1 MKTKLFT
8 IAAAL
13 GVTLGVV
20 AQNSVSVDA
29 SAVWAGYAN
38 WADPSTGNFVG
49 GGVWGI
55 ADIKTVVDPAA
66 GTLTLQPNFNTYA
79 DNPTDPYWVDQAT
92 GLGAKLFEGNSYVQ
106 NGDPD
111 NSVPC
116 DLCGEELTFS
126 GNVNSNTLDS
136 EYDALA
142 FIKVFN
148 ANYSVLKIATAPLTG
163 ANFEVVFT
171 DVNPAEDAVV
181 QYGFQI
187 IGLNANP
194 DDEATLGSVV
204 VSGGALSVNDFN
216 TASFSVAPNPSNS
229 VWNVRSAQYDMTQVV
244 LFDVLGKK
252 VAQFNNPGTALA
264 IDNSN
269 LSKGAYF
276 AQINTA
282 SGSTTVQL
290 MKN

>member
-1 MKTKLFT
+1 MKTKLFSLV
-8 IAAAL
+8 ALLALSL
-13 GVTLGVV
+13 GVA

-29 SAVWAGYAN
+29 SGNWLGYAN
-38 WADPSTGNFVG
+38 WFDPSTGAFAG

-79 DNPTDPYWVDQAT
+79 DNPTDPYWVDQTT
-92 GLGAKLFEGNSYVQ
+92 GLGAKLFEGNSYIE
-106 NGDPD
+106 D
-111 NSVPC
+111 NS
-116 DLCGEELTFS
+116 LAGAELTFS
-126 GNVNSNTLDS
+126 GNINSNTLDAA
-136 EYDALA
+136 YDAVA

-148 ANYSVLKIATAPLTG
+148 ANYSVLKIATVPLNG

-171 DVNPAEDAVV
+171 DVDPAEDAVV
-181 QYGFQI
+181 QYGFYVL
-187 IGLNANP
+187 GLNANP
-194 DDEATLGSVV
+194 DNEAALGSVV

-216 TASFSVAPNPSNS
+216 PGSFSVAPNPSNS

>member
-1 MKTKLFT
+1 MKTKLFSLV
-8 IAAAL
+8 ALLALSL
-13 GVTLGVV
+13 GVA

-29 SAVWAGYAN
+29 SGNWLGYAN
-38 WADPSTGNFVG
+38 IFDPATGDYIFG
-49 GGVWGI
+49 EPWGI
-55 ADIKTVVDPAA
+55 QDIKTVVDAGA

-79 DNPTDPYWVDQAT
+79 ANPTDPFWVDQTT
-92 GLGAKLFEGNSYVQ
+92 GLGAKIFEGNSYIE
-106 NGDPD
+106 D
-111 NSVPC
+111 NSLAGV
-116 DLCGEELTFS
+116 ELTFS
-126 GNVNSNTLDS
+126 GNINSNTLDAA
-136 EYDALA
+136 YDAVA

-148 ANYSVLKIATAPLTG
+148 ANYSVLKQATVPLTG

-194 DDEATLGSVV
+194 EEEAALGNVV

-264 IDNSN
+264 IDNNN

>member
-8 IAAAL
+8 LAAAL
-13 GVTLGVV
+13 GFTMGVV

-29 SAVWAGYAN
+29 GGNWLGYAN
-38 WADPSTGNFVG
+38 IFDPATGDFVFG
-49 GGVWGI
+49 EPWGVP
-55 ADIKTVVDPAA
+55 DIKTVVDAGA

-79 DNPTDPYWVDQAT
+79 ANPTDPFWVDQTT
-92 GLGAKLFEGNSYVQ
+92 GLGAKIFEGNSYIE
-106 NGDPD
+106 D
-111 NSVPC
+111 NS
-116 DLCGEELTFS
+116 LAGAELTFS
-126 GNVNSNTLDS
+126 GNVNSNTLDGA
-136 EYDALA
+136 YDAVA

-148 ANYSVLKIATAPLTG
+148 ANYSVLKQATVPLNG

-171 DVNPAEDAVV
+171 DINPAEDAVV

>member
-1 MKTKLFT
+1 MKTKLFAL
-8 IAAAL
+8 AAAL
-13 GVTLGVV
+13 GFTMGVV

-29 SAVWAGYAN
+29 GGNWLGYAN
-38 WADPSTGNFVG
+38 IFDPATGNYVFG
-49 GGVWGI
+49 EPWGI
-55 ADIKTVVDPAA
+55 QDIKTVVDAGA

-79 DNPTDPYWVDQAT
+79 ANPSDPFWVDQTT
-92 GLGAKLFEGNSYVQ
+92 GLGAKIFEGNSYIE
-106 NGDPD
+106 D
-111 NSVPC
+111 NSLAGV
-116 DLCGEELTFS
+116 ELTFS
-126 GNVNSNTLDS
+126 GNVNSNTLDGA
-136 EYDALA
+136 YDALA

-148 ANYSVLKIATAPLTG
+148 ANFSVLKIATAPLTG

>member
-1 MKTKLFT
+1 M
-8 IAAAL
+8 IAALTLSL
-13 GVTLGVV
+13 GVA

-29 SAVWAGYAN
+29 GGNWLGYAN
-38 WADPSTGNFVG
+38 IFDPATGDYVFG
-49 GGVWGI
+49 EPWGI
-55 ADIKTVVDPAA
+55 QDIKTVVDAGA

-79 DNPTDPYWVDQAT
+79 ANPTDPFWVDQTT
-92 GLGAKLFEGNSYVQ
+92 GLGAKIFEGNSYIE
-106 NGDPD
+106 D
-111 NSVPC
+111 NS
-116 DLCGEELTFS
+116 LAGAELTFS
-126 GNVNSNTLDS
+126 GNINSNTLDGA
-136 EYDALA
+136 YDAVA

-148 ANYSVLKIATAPLTG
+148 ANYSVLKQATVPLTG
-163 ANFEVVFT
+163 ATFEVVFT

-194 DDEATLGSVV
+194 EEEAALGNVV

>member
-1 MKTKLFT
+1 M
-8 IAAAL
+8 IAVLTLSL
-13 GVTLGVV
+13 GVA

-29 SAVWAGYAN
+29 GGNWLGYAN
-38 WADPSTGNFVG
+38 IFDPATGNYVFG
-49 GGVWGI
+49 EPWGI
-55 ADIKTVVDPAA
+55 QDIKTVVDAGA

-79 DNPTDPYWVDQAT
+79 ANPTDPFWVDQTT
-92 GLGAKLFEGNSYVQ
+92 GLGAKIFEGNSYIE
-106 NGDPD
+106 D
-111 NSVPC
+111 NS
-116 DLCGEELTFS
+116 LAGAELTFS
-126 GNVNSNTLDS
+126 GNVNSNTLDGA
-136 EYDALA
+136 YDAVA

-148 ANYSVLKIATAPLTG
+148 ANYSVLKQATVPLNG

-290 MKN
+290 MRN

>member
-1 MKTKLFT
+1 MKTKLFSM
-8 IAAAL
+8 IAVLTLSL
-13 GVTLGVV
+13 GVA

-29 SAVWAGYAN
+29 GGNWLGYAN
-38 WADPSTGNFVG
+38 IFDPATGNYVFG
-49 GGVWGI
+49 EPWGI
-55 ADIKTVVDPAA
+55 QDIKTVVDAGA

-79 DNPTDPYWVDQAT
+79 ANPTDPFWVDQTT
-92 GLGAKLFEGNSYVQ
+92 GLGAKIFEGNYYIE
-106 NGDPD
+106 D
-111 NSVPC
+111 NS
-116 DLCGEELTFS
+116 LAGAELTFS
-126 GNVNSNTLDS
+126 GNVNSNTLDGA
-136 EYDALA
+136 YDAVA

-148 ANYSVLKIATAPLTG
+148 ANYSVLKQATVPLNG

>member
-1 MKTKLFT
+1 MKTKLFS
-8 IAAAL
+8 IMAAL
-13 GVTLGVV
+13 SLSMGVA
-20 AQNSVSVDA
+20 AQNTVSVDA
-29 SAVWAGYAN
+29 GGNWLGYAN
-38 WADPSTGNFVG
+38 IFDPATGDYVFG
-49 GGVWGI
+49 EAWGI
-55 ADIKTVVDPAA
+55 QDIKTVVDAGA

-79 DNPTDPYWVDQAT
+79 DNPTDPFWVDQTT
-92 GLGAKLFEGNSYVQ
+92 GLGAKLFEGNSYIE
-106 NGDPD
+106 D
-111 NSVPC
+111 NS
-116 DLCGEELTFS
+116 LAGAELTFS
-126 GNVNSNTLDS
+126 GNINSNTLDAG
-136 EYDALA
+136 YDAIA

-171 DVNPAEDAVV
+171 DVNAAEDAVV

-194 DDEATLGSVV
+194 DNEAALGNVV

-216 TASFSVAPNPSNS
+216 AASFSVAPNPSNA
-229 VWNVRSAQYDMTQVV
+229 VWHVRSAQYDMTQVV

-252 VAQFNNPGTALA
+252 VAQFNNPGSALA

-276 AQINTA
+276 AQISTA

>member
-1 MKTKLFT
+1 MKTKLFSM
-8 IAAAL
+8 IAAMTLSL
-13 GVTLGVV
+13 GVA

-29 SAVWAGYAN
+29 GGNWLGYAN
-38 WADPSTGNFVG
+38 IFDPATGNYVFG
-49 GGVWGI
+49 EPWGI
-55 ADIKTVVDPAA
+55 QDIKTVVDVGA

-79 DNPTDPYWVDQAT
+79 ANPTDPFWVDQTT
-92 GLGAKLFEGNSYVQ
+92 GLGAKIFEGNSYIE
-106 NGDPD
+106 D
-111 NSVPC
+111 NS
-116 DLCGEELTFS
+116 LAGAELTFS
-126 GNVNSNTLDS
+126 GNVNSNTLDGA
-136 EYDALA
+136 YDAVA

-148 ANYSVLKIATAPLTG
+148 ADFTVLKQATVPLTG
-163 ANFEVVFT
+163 ATFEVVFT

-194 DDEATLGSVV
+194 EEEAALGNVV
-204 VSGGALSVNDFN
+204 ISGGALSVNDFN

>member
-20 AQNSVSVDA
+20 AQNSVSVDTNA
-29 SAVWAGYAN
+29 EWIGYAN
-38 WADPSTGNFVG
+38 IFDPATGDFVFG
-49 GGVWGI
+49 ENWGV
-55 ADIKTVVDPAA
+55 ADIKSTVDASG
-66 GTLTLQPNFNTYA
+66 GTITLQPNFNTYA
-79 DNPTDPYWVDQAT
+79 DNPTDPFWVDQTT
-92 GLGAKLFEGNSYVQ
+92 GLGAKIFEGNTYVE
-106 NGDPD
+106 D
-111 NSVPC
+111 NA
-116 DLCGEELTFS
+116 LAGEELTFS
-126 GNVNSNTLDS
+126 GNVNSNNLDS
-136 EYDALA
+136 DYDALA

-163 ANFEVVFT
+163 ATFEVVFT

-181 QYGFQI
+181 QYGFQV

-194 DDEATLGSVV
+194 DNEAALGSVV

-216 TASFSVAPNPSNS
+216 AQSFSVAPNPSNA
-229 VWNVRSAQYDMTQVV
+229 VWNLRSAQYDMTQVV

-252 VAQFNNPGTALA
+252 VAQFDTPGTALA

-276 AQINTA
+276 AQISTQE
-282 SGSTTVQL
+282 GSTTIQL

>member
-1 MKTKLFT
+1 MKTKLFSLV
-8 IAAAL
+8 ALLALSL
-13 GVTLGVV
+13 GVA

-29 SAVWAGYAN
+29 SGNWLGYAN
-38 WADPSTGNFVG
+38 IFDPATGDYIFG
-49 GGVWGI
+49 EPWGI
-55 ADIKTVVDPAA
+55 QDIKTVVDAGA

-79 DNPTDPYWVDQAT
+79 DNPTDPFWVDQTT
-92 GLGAKLFEGNSYVQ
+92 GLGAKIFEGNSYIE
-106 NGDPD
+106 D
-111 NSVPC
+111 NSLAGV
-116 DLCGEELTFS
+116 ELTFS
-126 GNVNSNTLDS
+126 GNINSNTLDAA
-136 EYDALA
+136 YDAVA

-148 ANYSVLKIATAPLTG
+148 ANYSVLKQATVPLTG

-194 DDEATLGSVV
+194 EDEAALGNVV

-216 TASFSVAPNPSNS
+216 AASFSVAPNPSNS

>member
-1 MKTKLFT
+1 MKTKLFSLV
-8 IAAAL
+8 ALLALSL
-13 GVTLGVV
+13 GVA

-29 SAVWAGYAN
+29 SGNWLGYAN
-38 WADPSTGNFVG
+38 IFDPATGDYIFG
-49 GGVWGI
+49 EPWGI
-55 ADIKTVVDPAA
+55 QDIQTIVDAGA

-79 DNPTDPYWVDQAT
+79 DNPTDPFWVDQTT
-92 GLGAKLFEGNSYVQ
+92 GLGAKIFEGNSYIE
-106 NGDPD
+106 D
-111 NSVPC
+111 NSLAGV
-116 DLCGEELTFS
+116 ELTFS
-126 GNVNSNTLDS
+126 GNINSNTLDAA
-136 EYDALA
+136 YDAVA

-148 ANYSVLKIATAPLTG
+148 ANYSVLKQATVPLTG

-194 DDEATLGSVV
+194 EEEAALGNVV

-216 TASFSVAPNPSNS
+216 TASFSVSPNPSNS

>member
-1 MKTKLFT
+1 MKTKLFSFV
-8 IAAAL
+8 ALLALSL
-13 GVTLGVV
+13 GVA

-29 SAVWAGYAN
+29 SGNWLGYAN
-38 WADPSTGNFVG
+38 IFDPATGDYIFG
-49 GGVWGI
+49 EPWGI
-55 ADIKTVVDPAA
+55 QDIKTVVDAGA

-79 DNPTDPYWVDQAT
+79 DNPTDPFWVDQTT
-92 GLGAKLFEGNSYVQ
+92 GLGAKIFEGNSYIE
-106 NGDPD
+106 D
-111 NSVPC
+111 NSLAGV
-116 DLCGEELTFS
+116 ELTFS
-126 GNVNSNTLDS
+126 GNINSNTLDAA
-136 EYDALA
+136 YDAVA

-148 ANYSVLKIATAPLTG
+148 ANYSVLKQATVPLTG
-163 ANFEVVFT
+163 ATFEVVFT

-194 DDEATLGSVV
+194 EEEAALGNVV

-264 IDNSN
+264 IDNNN

>member
-1 MKTKLFT
+1 MKTKLFSM
-8 IAAAL
+8 IAALTLSL
-13 GVTLGVV
+13 GVA

-29 SAVWAGYAN
+29 GGNWLGYAN
-38 WADPSTGNFVG
+38 IFDPATGDYVFG
-49 GGVWGI
+49 EPWGI
-55 ADIKTVVDPAA
+55 QDIKTVVDAGA

-79 DNPTDPYWVDQAT
+79 ANPTDPFWVDQTT
-92 GLGAKLFEGNSYVQ
+92 GLGAKIFEGNSYIE
-106 NGDPD
+106 D
-111 NSVPC
+111 NS
-116 DLCGEELTFS
+116 LAGAELTFS
-126 GNVNSNTLDS
+126 GNINSNTLDGA
-136 EYDALA
+136 YDAVA

-148 ANYSVLKIATAPLTG
+148 ANYSVLKQATVPLTG
-163 ANFEVVFT
+163 ATFEVVFT

-194 DDEATLGSVV
+194 EEEAALGNVV

>member
-1 MKTKLFT
+1 MKTKLFSLV
-8 IAAAL
+8 ALLALSL
-13 GVTLGVV
+13 GVA

-29 SAVWAGYAN
+29 SGNWLGYAN
-38 WADPSTGNFVG
+38 IFDPATGDYIFG
-49 GGVWGI
+49 EPWGI
-55 ADIKTVVDPAA
+55 QDIKTVVDAGA

-79 DNPTDPYWVDQAT
+79 DNPTDPFWVDQTT
-92 GLGAKLFEGNSYVQ
+92 GLGAKIFEGNSYIE
-106 NGDPD
+106 D
-111 NSVPC
+111 NSLAGV
-116 DLCGEELTFS
+116 ELTFS
-126 GNVNSNTLDS
+126 GNINSNTLDGA
-136 EYDALA
+136 YDAVA

-148 ANYSVLKIATAPLTG
+148 ANYSVLKQATVPLTG
-163 ANFEVVFT
+163 ATFEVVFT

-194 DDEATLGSVV
+194 EEEAALGNVV

>member
-1 MKTKLFT
+1 MKTKLFSM
-8 IAAAL
+8 IAALTLSL
-13 GVTLGVV
+13 GVA

-29 SAVWAGYAN
+29 GGNWLGYAN
-38 WADPSTGNFVG
+38 IFDPATGDFVFG
-49 GGVWGI
+49 EPWGVQ
-55 ADIKTVVDPAA
+55 DIKTVVDAGA

-79 DNPTDPYWVDQAT
+79 ANPTDPFWVDQTT
-92 GLGAKLFEGNSYVQ
+92 GLGAKIFEGNSYIE
-106 NGDPD
+106 D
-111 NSVPC
+111 NS
-116 DLCGEELTFS
+116 LAGAELTFS
-126 GNVNSNTLDS
+126 GNVNSNTLDGA
-136 EYDALA
+136 YDAVA

-148 ANYSVLKIATAPLTG
+148 ANYSVLKQATVALTG
-163 ANFEVVFT
+163 ATFEVVFT

-194 DDEATLGSVV
+194 EDEATLGSVV

-216 TASFSVAPNPSNS
+216 AASFSVAPNPSNS

>member
-8 IAAAL
+8 LAAAL
-13 GVTLGVV
+13 GFTMGVV

-29 SAVWAGYAN
+29 GGNWLGYAN
-38 WADPSTGNFVG
+38 IFDPATGDFVFG
-49 GGVWGI
+49 EPWGVP
-55 ADIKTVVDPAA
+55 DIKTVVDAGA

-79 DNPTDPYWVDQAT
+79 ANPTDPFWVDQTT
-92 GLGAKLFEGNSYVQ
+92 GLGAKIFEGNSYIE
-106 NGDPD
+106 D
-111 NSVPC
+111 NSLAGV
-116 DLCGEELTFS
+116 ELTFS
-126 GNVNSNTLDS
+126 GNVNSNTLDGA
-136 EYDALA
+136 YDAVA

-148 ANYSVLKIATAPLTG
+148 ANYSVLKQATVPLNG

>member
-1 MKTKLFT
+1 MKTKLFSM
-8 IAAAL
+8 IAVLTLSL
-13 GVTLGVV
+13 GVA

-29 SAVWAGYAN
+29 GGNWLGYAN
-38 WADPSTGNFVG
+38 IFDPATGNYVFG
-49 GGVWGI
+49 EPWGI
-55 ADIKTVVDPAA
+55 QDIKTVVDAGA

-79 DNPTDPYWVDQAT
+79 ANPTDPFWVDQTT
-92 GLGAKLFEGNSYVQ
+92 GLGAKIFEGNSYIEDIFLA
-106 NGDPD
+106 GA
-111 NSVPC
+111 
-116 DLCGEELTFS
+116 ELTFS
-126 GNVNSNTLDS
+126 GNVNSNTLDGA
-136 EYDALA
+136 YDAVA

-148 ANYSVLKIATAPLTG
+148 DNYSVLKQATVPLNG

>member
-1 MKTKLFT
+1 MKTKLFAL
-8 IAAAL
+8 AAAL
-13 GVTLGVV
+13 GFTMGVV

-29 SAVWAGYAN
+29 GAAWLGYAN
-38 WADPSTGNFVG
+38 IFDPATGNYVFG
-49 GGVWGI
+49 ESWGVP
-55 ADIKTVVDPAA
+55 DIKTVVDAGA

-79 DNPTDPYWVDQAT
+79 ANPTDPFWVDQTT
-92 GLGAKLFEGNSYVQ
+92 GLGAKIFEGNSYIEDSSLAGV
-106 NGDPD
+106 
-111 NSVPC
+111 
-116 DLCGEELTFS
+116 ELTFS
-126 GNVNSNTLDS
+126 GNVNSNTLDGA
-136 EYDALA
+136 YDALA

>member
-1 MKTKLFT
+1 MKTKLFSM
-8 IAAAL
+8 IAALTLSL
-13 GVTLGVV
+13 GVA

-29 SAVWAGYAN
+29 GGNWLGYAN
-38 WADPSTGNFVG
+38 IFDPATGNYVFG
-49 GGVWGI
+49 EPWGI
-55 ADIKTVVDPAA
+55 QDIKTVVDAGA

-79 DNPTDPYWVDQAT
+79 ANPTDPFWVDQTT
-92 GLGAKLFEGNSYVQ
+92 GLGAKIFEGNSYIE
-106 NGDPD
+106 D
-111 NSVPC
+111 NS
-116 DLCGEELTFS
+116 LAGAELTFS
-126 GNVNSNTLDS
+126 GNVNSNTLDGA
-136 EYDALA
+136 YDAVA

-148 ANYSVLKIATAPLTG
+148 ANYSVLKQATVPLTG
-163 ANFEVVFT
+163 ATFEVVFT

-194 DDEATLGSVV
+194 EEEAALGNVV

>member
-8 IAAAL
+8 LAAAL
-13 GVTLGVV
+13 GFTMGVV

-29 SAVWAGYAN
+29 GAAWIGYAN
-38 WADPSTGNFVG
+38 VFDPATGDFIFG
-49 GGVWGI
+49 ESWGVP
-55 ADIKTVVDPAA
+55 DLKSVVDAA
-66 GTLTLQPNFNTYA
+66 GGTITLQPNFNTYNA
-79 DNPTDPYWVDQAT
+79 QDPFWVDPAT
-92 GLGAKLFEGNSYVQ
+92 GLGAKIFEGNTYVE
-106 NGDPD
+106 D
-111 NSVPC
+111 NT
-116 DLCGEELTFS
+116 LAGEELTFS

-163 ANFEVVFT
+163 STFEVVFT

-181 QYGFQI
+181 QYGFQV

-216 TASFSVAPNPSNS
+216 AESFSVAPNPSNA

-252 VAQFNNPGTALA
+252 VAQFNNPGSALA

>member
-8 IAAAL
+8 LAAAF
-13 GVTLGVV
+13 GFTMGVV

-29 SAVWAGYAN
+29 GAAWLGYAN
-38 WADPSTGNFVG
+38 IFDPATGDFVFG
-49 GGVWGI
+49 EPWGVP
-55 ADIKTVVDPAA
+55 DIKTVVDAGA

-79 DNPTDPYWVDQAT
+79 ANPTDPFWVDQTT
-92 GLGAKLFEGNSYVQ
+92 GLGAKIFEGNSYIE
-106 NGDPD
+106 D
-111 NSVPC
+111 NS
-116 DLCGEELTFS
+116 LAGEELTFS
-126 GNVNSNTLDS
+126 GNVNSNTLDGA
-136 EYDALA
+136 YDALA

>member
-1 MKTKLFT
+1 MKTKLFSLV
-8 IAAAL
+8 ALLALSL
-13 GVTLGVV
+13 GVA

-29 SAVWAGYAN
+29 SGNWLGYAN
-38 WADPSTGNFVG
+38 IFDPATGDYIFG
-49 GGVWGI
+49 EPWGI
-55 ADIKTVVDPAA
+55 QDIKTVVDAGA

-79 DNPTDPYWVDQAT
+79 DNPTDPFWVDQTT
-92 GLGAKLFEGNSYVQ
+92 GLGAKIFEGNSYIE
-106 NGDPD
+106 D
-111 NSVPC
+111 NSLAGV
-116 DLCGEELTFS
+116 ELTFS
-126 GNVNSNTLDS
+126 GNINSNTLDAA
-136 EYDALA
+136 YDAVA

-148 ANYSVLKIATAPLTG
+148 ANYSVLKQATVPLTG

-194 DDEATLGSVV
+194 EEEAALGSVV

>member
-1 MKTKLFT
+1 MKTKLFSM
-8 IAAAL
+8 IAVLTLSL
-13 GVTLGVV
+13 GVA

-29 SAVWAGYAN
+29 GGNWLGYAN
-38 WADPSTGNFVG
+38 IFDPATGNYVFG
-49 GGVWGI
+49 EPWGI
-55 ADIKTVVDPAA
+55 QDIKTVVDAGA

-79 DNPTDPYWVDQAT
+79 DNPTDPFWVDQTT
-92 GLGAKLFEGNSYVQ
+92 GLGAKIFEGNSYIE
-106 NGDPD
+106 D
-111 NSVPC
+111 NSLAGV
-116 DLCGEELTFS
+116 ELTFS
-126 GNVNSNTLDS
+126 GNINSNTLDAA
-136 EYDALA
+136 YDAVA

-148 ANYSVLKIATAPLTG
+148 ANYSVLKQATVPLTG

-194 DDEATLGSVV
+194 EDEAALGNVV

>member
-1 MKTKLFT
+1 M
-8 IAAAL
+8 IAAMTLSL
-13 GVTLGVV
+13 GVA

-29 SAVWAGYAN
+29 GGNWLGYAN
-38 WADPSTGNFVG
+38 IFDPATGNYVFG
-49 GGVWGI
+49 EPWGI
-55 ADIKTVVDPAA
+55 QDIKTVVDAGA

-79 DNPTDPYWVDQAT
+79 ANPTDPFWVDQTT
-92 GLGAKLFEGNSYVQ
+92 GLGAKIFEGNSYIE
-106 NGDPD
+106 D
-111 NSVPC
+111 NS
-116 DLCGEELTFS
+116 LAGAELTFS
-126 GNVNSNTLDS
+126 GNVNSNTLDGA
-136 EYDALA
+136 YDAVA

-148 ANYSVLKIATAPLTG
+148 ANYSVLKQATVPLTG
-163 ANFEVVFT
+163 ATFEVVFT

-194 DDEATLGSVV
+194 EEEAALGNVV

>member
-1 MKTKLFT
+1 MKTKLFSM
-8 IAAAL
+8 IAAL
-13 GVTLGVV
+13 TLSMGVA

-29 SAVWAGYAN
+29 GGNWLGYAN
-38 WADPSTGNFVG
+38 IFDPATGDFVFG
-49 GGVWGI
+49 EPWGVQ
-55 ADIKTVVDPAA
+55 DIKTVVDAGA

-79 DNPTDPYWVDQAT
+79 ANPTDPFWVDQTT
-92 GLGAKLFEGNSYVQ
+92 GLGAKIFEGNSYIE
-106 NGDPD
+106 D
-111 NSVPC
+111 NS
-116 DLCGEELTFS
+116 LAGAELTFS
-126 GNVNSNTLDS
+126 GNVNSNTLDGA
-136 EYDALA
+136 YDAVA

-148 ANYSVLKIATAPLTG
+148 ANYSVLKQATVALTG
-163 ANFEVVFT
+163 ATFEVVFT

-194 DDEATLGSVV
+194 EDEATLGSVV

-216 TASFSVAPNPSNS
+216 AASFSVAPNPSNS